1 MSNTIRG
8 VLLVDDEP
16 IVLKSAK
23 RLLERK
29 KFKVFVAN
37 TGSSAISVFQENR
50 DQIGAILLDLS
61 MPDMDGEEILEKLIE
76 VDAAAKVIL
85 FSGYARSAEL
95 EPLFEKGAIDHI
107 QKPFELPR
115 LISALESAMVASQSS
130 RIKA

>member
-85 FSGYARSAEL
+85 FSGYARSAEPKSPAPTSAAFL
-95 EPLFEKGAIDHI
+95 TTSRRRIF
-107 QKPFELPR
+107 
-115 LISALESAMVASQSS
+115 LICSASVSIA
-130 RIKA
+130 